1 MGRTT
6 IPERI
11 FTVIAGITTLVNFI
25 LSLDAWIPLPV
36 DPIRESSMV
45 TRTALILFLEIAKG
59 YGFGYLFKLALDKR
73 YEPGVHSIVGALFI
87 ATVSAWVTYFNLVSL
102 LFGGTVTN
110 TGAFIVVGVLA
121 AAAYLW
127 GTFVSGMHAVNTNGR
142 ELSIFVA
149 ATQLP
154 PFILLYI
161 AYIVQLG

>member
-11 FTVIAGITTLVNFI
+11 FTVIAGIATLANLV
-25 LSLDAWIPLPV
+25 LSLDTWLPLPV
-36 DPIRESSMV
+36 EPIAESSMV
-45 TRTALILFLEIAKG
+45 SKTALVLFLETAKG
-59 YGFGYLFKLALDKR
+59 YGFGYLVKLALDKR
-73 YEPGVHSIVGALFI
+73 FEPGVHAIVGALFI
-87 ATVSAWVTYFNLVSL
+87 ATVSAWVTFFNVVSI
-102 LFGGTVTN
+102 LFGGTVST
-110 TGAFIVVGVLA
+110 TVAFIVVGLLA
-121 AAAYLW
+121 ALAYLW